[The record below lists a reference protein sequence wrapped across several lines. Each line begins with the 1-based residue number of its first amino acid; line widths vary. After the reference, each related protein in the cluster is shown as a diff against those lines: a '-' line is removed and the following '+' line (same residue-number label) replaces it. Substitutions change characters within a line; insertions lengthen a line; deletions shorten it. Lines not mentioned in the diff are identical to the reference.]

1 MPDNI
6 PLLDLRR
13 QTAFIRPQLEAAMG
27 RVLDHGR
34 FILGPEVEEL
44 EDRIAV
50 YCGTKFAISCASGSD
65 AILLPLM
72 ALGAG
77 PGHKVITTPYTFFA
91 TAGSIARLGA
101 TPVFV
106 DIDPGTFNLDPAQLS
121 RYLDGCSAPEIA
133 SIKAILPVHLFGQC
147 AEMAAINAIAARYRI
162 PVIEDAA
169 QALGAKF
176 DGRRAGALGWC
187 AAFSTFPSKNLG
199 GFGDGG
205 FVTTDDGALADR
217 LRMLRNHGSASTYY
231 HPVVGINSRLDTLQ
245 AAILLVKLD
254 YLDVWTA
261 QRRANAATYRTQIER
276 TQIER
281 KLAGLVIPPLD
292 SGLEH
297 AGRLHVY
304 NQFTIRVPDR
314 DKVRHALAELGVAS
328 AIYYPVPLHLQECF
342 RQLGYREGDLP
353 RSEAAARETLS
364 LPIEPGLNHDDIAC
378 IVDRL
383 AQALKTDL

>member
-1 MPDNI
+1 MPVNI

-13 QTAFIRPQLEAAMG
+13 QTSAIRAQLEAAMG

-44 EDRIAV
+44 EDRIAA

-72 ALGAG
+72 ALGVG
-77 PGHKVITTPYTFFA
+77 PGHKVVTTPYTFFA

-121 RYLDGCSAPEIA
+121 QYLDGRSAPEIVA
-133 SIKAILPVHLFGQC
+133 IKAILPVHLFGQC
-147 AEMAAINAIAARYRI
+147 ADMAAINAVAARYQI

-169 QALGAKF
+169 QALGAEF
-176 DGRRAGALGWC
+176 DGRRAGALGRRAGALGWC

-245 AAILLVKLD
+245 AAVLLVKLQ
-254 YLDVWTA
+254 YLDEWTA
-261 QRRANAATYRTQIER
+261 QRRANAVTYRTQIDR
-276 TQIER
+276 R
-281 KLAGLVIPPLD
+281 LAGVVIPPAD
-292 SGLEH
+292 SIC
-297 AGRLHVY
+297 RRHVY
-304 NQFTIRVPDR
+304 NQFTIRVPRR
-314 DKVRHALAELGVAS
+314 DEVRQSLTELGVAS
-328 AIYYPVPLHLQECF
+328 AIYYPLPLHLQECF

-353 RSEAAARETLS
+353 HSEAAARETMS
-364 LPIEPGLNHDDIAC
+364 LPIEPGLTADDIE
-378 IVDRL
+378 IVVERL
-383 AQALKTDL
+383 AQAIG